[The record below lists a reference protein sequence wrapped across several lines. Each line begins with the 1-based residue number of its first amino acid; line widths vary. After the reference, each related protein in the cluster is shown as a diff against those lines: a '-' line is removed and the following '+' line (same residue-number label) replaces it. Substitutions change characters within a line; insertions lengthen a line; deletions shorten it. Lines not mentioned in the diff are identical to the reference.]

1 MDTQAQQLWNRIIA
15 KGLERDPIF
24 EEKLYL
30 SEGATEEDFTTLER
44 TLGVQIPE
52 QLRSFYQI
60 HNGQQ
65 EQIET
70 TCFLRNLTLS
80 SISEIIEN
88 WTFLQEEFD
97 PEDIEVDAQP
107 GVQPFAWN
115 AKWIPIA
122 SNGGGDYLCI
132 DTDPTEEGTVG
143 QVLYF
148 WHDWGYRSVEAPS
161 LFEFV
166 EIALQEDTETE

>member
-15 KGLERDPIF
+15 KGLERNPLF

-30 SEGATEEDFTTLER
+30 YEGATGEDFATLER
-44 TLGVQIPE
+44 TLGVQVPA
-52 QLRSFYQI
+52 QLQSFYRI

-65 EQIET
+65 ENKAN

-80 SISEIIEN
+80 SITEIIEN

-107 GVQPFAWN
+107 GVKPFAWN

-132 DTDPTEEGTVG
+132 DTDPAEEGTVG

-148 WHDWGYRSVEAPS
+148 WHDWEYRSVEATS
-161 LFEFV
+161 LFEFI
-166 EIALQEDTETE
+166 EMALQEEETY

>member
-15 KGLERDPIF
+15 KGLERNPLF

-30 SEGATEEDFTTLER
+30 YEGATGEDFATLER
-44 TLGVQIPE
+44 TLGVQVPA
-52 QLRSFYQI
+52 QLQSFYRI

-65 EQIET
+65 ENKAN

-80 SISEIIEN
+80 SITEIIEN

-97 PEDIEVDAQP
+97 PEDLEVDAQP
-107 GVQPFAWN
+107 GVKPFAWN

-132 DTDPTEEGTVG
+132 DTDPAEEGTVG

-148 WHDWGYRSVEAPS
+148 WHDWEYRSVEATS
-161 LFEFV
+161 LFEFI
-166 EIALQEDTETE
+166 EMALQEEETD